1 MRGGSKMEHPSSWL
15 LGKSP
20 TFHFPFIPLENGR
33 KQHQRQYL
41 PILCVELQ
49 RVSKTD
55 TLSRLVLVFATSTP
69 IWGSGSNQETQLV
82 VVLYEETEESWGRK
96 SRPQVR
102 IKLQNNYYSV
112 FLNKR
117 MTPQNAES
125 SVHWADNTIITHEE
139 SPLFHCYDFAR
150 GNQLCNV
157 RTWCGRGTSRHIKQ

>member
-1 MRGGSKMEHPSSWL
+1 MFCGDALFQGTPQVDYSVNHR
-15 LGKSP
+15 
-20 TFHFPFIPLENGR
+20 PFIFLSYLWKNGPTGVSATKFANTLCGIAKGVQNGHPLR
-33 KQHQRQYL
+33 DWF
-41 PILCVELQ
+41 LCLQ
-49 RVSKTD
+49 PVPR
-55 TLSRLVLVFATSTP
+55 F
-69 IWGSGSNQETQLV
+69 GG
-82 VVLYEETEESWGRK
+82 VVLAKKRNLLLFCMKRQMVSWGRK

-157 RTWCGRGTSRHIKQ
+157 RT